1 MSEVAARRSS
11 AKKLSRKFCKVHMEV
26 PVLESLSNNVTGL
39 QAAEIAPLLKR
50 DPATGVSKPAV
61 CRCPTK

>member
-1 MSEVAARRSS
+1 
-11 AKKLSRKFCKVHMEV
+11 MEV

-50 DPATGVSKPAV
+50 DPATGVSEPAV
-61 CRCPTK
+61 CRCPTKQAFFKNSQNSQENTCVGVSF